1 MITLVRRSSNYR
13 AHRRRGLFPASPT
26 GNRESIEL
34 DVFEQN
40 STGRGFYEKYA
51 FREISRYMH
60 EETGQMRLRLKFG
73 S

>member
-1 MITLVRRSSNYR
+1 MDHARSI
-13 AHRRRGLFPASPT
+13 
-26 GNRESIEL
+26 RESIEL